1 MTDTQTGAATAQERP
16 TERDDQRPDDRTADG
31 APAAEPVL
39 RVEGVERGFGDLTV
53 VDGVSTRLDRGQVA
67 ALVGPNGSGKTTL
80 LRIVA
85 GLLSPDAGE
94 VTVTAGGARA
104 IGYLPQAPRFRDRLT
119 VAETLS
125 FYAALV
131 EGGVGVDEAVT
142 QVGLEAVRD
151 RRIGALSGG
160 MVRLVGLAQAL
171 LGDPALLVLDEPTS
185 SLDPAM
191 TEYVYDVIDDLA
203 AERGTTVLL
212 STHDLA
218 VSRVADR
225 VLLLNRGRLV
235 ADDTPESVCGARDAE
250 TLTAAFLAEVGR
262 GRTVQSGLAPS
273 TDDAETDEDAA
284 AAARAAAPAPD
295 EDGAGDD
302 GRGGD
307 G

>member
-1 MTDTQTGAATAQERP
+1 
-16 TERDDQRPDDRTADG
+16 
-31 APAAEPVL
+31 
-39 RVEGVERGFGDLTV
+39 
-53 VDGVSTRLDRGQVA
+53 
-67 ALVGPNGSGKTTL
+67 
-80 LRIVA
+80 
-85 GLLSPDAGE
+85 
-94 VTVTAGGARA
+94 
-104 IGYLPQAPRFRDRLT
+104 
-119 VAETLS
+119 
-125 FYAALV
+125 
-131 EGGVGVDEAVT
+131 
-142 QVGLEAVRD
+142 
-151 RRIGALSGG
+151 
-160 MVRLVGLAQAL
+160 
-171 LGDPALLVLDEPTS
+171 VLDEPTS

-262 GRTVQSGLAPS
+262 GRTVQSGLLPS
-273 TDDAETDEDAA
+273 TDDAESDEGGIDHEDAA
-284 AAARAAAPAPD
+284 AAARAAAPAPGA
-295 EDGAGDD
+295 DGAGDD